1 MNNFCLY
8 WSLLFFFSNENVE
21 MSWAVKN
28 ICKCSATSILKFN
41 RFILMFVFFLKE
53 SDCLSV
59 AHNQIG
65 QPFVLWE
72 HLRSSGFFW
81 MPSEILCFLQW
92 KFCFFMCHFT
102 QDNTLFT
109 RCILKYA
116 AVKSQFLGYWA
127 SQITN
132 MHPVKCMIMSR

>member
-8 WSLLFFFSNENVE
+8 WSLLFFFSNENIE
-21 MSWAVKN
+21 MIWAVKN
-28 ICKCSATSILKFN
+28 ICKT
-41 RFILMFVFFLKE
+41 FVFLLKE
-53 SDCLSV
+53 TDCLSV

-72 HLRSSGFFW
+72 HLRSSGVFW

>member
-8 WSLLFFFSNENVE
+8 WSLLFFFSNENIE

-28 ICKCSATSILKFN
+28 ICKT
-41 RFILMFVFFLKE
+41 FVFLLKE
-53 SDCLSV
+53 TDCLSV

-81 MPSEILCFLQW
+81 MPSEVLCFLQW
-92 KFCFFMCHFT
+92 KFCFFTCHFT